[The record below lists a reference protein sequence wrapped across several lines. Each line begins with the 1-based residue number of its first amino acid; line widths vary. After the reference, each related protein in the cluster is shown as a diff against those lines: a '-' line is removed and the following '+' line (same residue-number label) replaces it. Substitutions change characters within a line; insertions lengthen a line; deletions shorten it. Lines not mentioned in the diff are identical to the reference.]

1 MPLPPIT
8 RAQQIGQALG
18 GFGAGLQ
25 GNLPQFQQAQAQQ
38 QQMQMLQQEKEQEM
52 QLARQQALFVDAQAG
67 LQFLEAGNYD
77 EIVELGMNRLQN
89 LQQLGAEDPS
99 DTQRLTQ
106 LAIAARNG
114 SEEARELLRN
124 ELTSTVNIGRATG
137 MLEAPERQNAATAM
151 GELQQ
156 DYRAGLITEEQYNF
170 GIASEM
176 AGEEMKGDF
185 DNPSY
190 QAALKVKAS
199 GRDVEEGMFDLGEEG
214 FNYINNLTQ
223 EQANQELTMGN
234 PRSENAPDQRQQKIN
249 ALAGMYG
256 DAVSNPIELATKLVD
271 GIIETEFLED
281 GTVMMTD
288 NSLLQTDPDK
298 AVTYLPVSDLN
309 SDALRAVPRE
319 GQTLYEL
326 AQTVGGISGGVKQVL
341 SNVAGQFGFSAFS
354 DEMEAYQTLN
364 TAMGDMTRS
373 LMVGD
378 RWTVGQAN
386 MLREELN
393 IKASIGSPGVQT
405 NNRMRSIDG
414 SLKLRLEQFERD
426 MNDNTLDRQD
436 RSMQR
441 SNAATIRNFIDLMGV
456 PEKINVSDLTMD
468 FLEEVDGASARS
480 IIRDMTEDEYN
491 TLSEQ
496 VRDNL
501 MELARGR

>member
-124 ELTSTVNIGRATG
+124 ELTSAVNIGRATG
-137 MLEAPERQNAATAM
+137 MLEAPERQ
-151 GELQQ
+151 
-156 DYRAGLITEEQYNF
+156 
-170 GIASEM
+170 
-176 AGEEMKGDF
+176 F
-185 DNPSY
+185 DSPSY

-223 EQANQELTMGN
+223 EQANQELTMGK
-234 PRSENAPDQRQQKIN
+234 PRSENAPYQRQQKIN
-249 ALAGMYG
+249 ALARMYG

-501 MELARGR
+501 MEQARGR

>member
-1 MPLPPIT
+1 
-8 RAQQIGQALG
+8 
-18 GFGAGLQ
+18 
-25 GNLPQFQQAQAQQ
+25 
-38 QQMQMLQQEKEQEM
+38 
-52 QLARQQALFVDAQAG
+52 
-67 LQFLEAGNYD
+67 
-77 EIVELGMNRLQN
+77 
-89 LQQLGAEDPS
+89 
-99 DTQRLTQ
+99 
-106 LAIAARNG
+106 
-114 SEEARELLRN
+114 
-124 ELTSTVNIGRATG
+124 
-137 MLEAPERQNAATAM
+137 
-151 GELQQ
+151 
-156 DYRAGLITEEQYNF
+156 
-170 GIASEM
+170 
-176 AGEEMKGDF
+176 
-185 DNPSY
+185 
-190 QAALKVKAS
+190 
-199 GRDVEEGMFDLGEEG
+199 MFDLGEEG

-223 EQANQELTMGN
+223 EQANQELTMGK

-501 MELARGR
+501 MERARGR

>member
-1 MPLPPIT
+1 
-8 RAQQIGQALG
+8 
-18 GFGAGLQ
+18 
-25 GNLPQFQQAQAQQ
+25 
-38 QQMQMLQQEKEQEM
+38 
-52 QLARQQALFVDAQAG
+52 
-67 LQFLEAGNYD
+67 
-77 EIVELGMNRLQN
+77 
-89 LQQLGAEDPS
+89 
-99 DTQRLTQ
+99 
-106 LAIAARNG
+106 
-114 SEEARELLRN
+114 
-124 ELTSTVNIGRATG
+124 
-137 MLEAPERQNAATAM
+137 
-151 GELQQ
+151 
-156 DYRAGLITEEQYNF
+156 
-170 GIASEM
+170 
-176 AGEEMKGDF
+176 
-185 DNPSY
+185 
-190 QAALKVKAS
+190 
-199 GRDVEEGMFDLGEEG
+199 
-214 FNYINNLTQ
+214 
-223 EQANQELTMGN
+223 
-234 PRSENAPDQRQQKIN
+234 
-249 ALAGMYG
+249 
-256 DAVSNPIELATKLVD
+256 
-271 GIIETEFLED
+271 
-281 GTVMMTD
+281 
-288 NSLLQTDPDK
+288 
-298 AVTYLPVSDLN
+298 
-309 SDALRAVPRE
+309 
-319 GQTLYEL
+319 
-326 AQTVGGISGGVKQVL
+326 
-341 SNVAGQFGFSAFS
+341 
-354 DEMEAYQTLN
+354 MEAYQTLN

>member
-214 FNYINNLTQ
+214 FI
-223 EQANQELTMGN
+223 
-234 PRSENAPDQRQQKIN
+234 
-249 ALAGMYG
+249 
-256 DAVSNPIELATKLVD
+256 
-271 GIIETEFLED
+271 
-281 GTVMMTD
+281 
-288 NSLLQTDPDK
+288 
-298 AVTYLPVSDLN
+298 
-309 SDALRAVPRE
+309 
-319 GQTLYEL
+319 
-326 AQTVGGISGGVKQVL
+326 
-341 SNVAGQFGFSAFS
+341 
-354 DEMEAYQTLN
+354 
-364 TAMGDMTRS
+364 
-373 LMVGD
+373 
-378 RWTVGQAN
+378 
-386 MLREELN
+386 
-393 IKASIGSPGVQT
+393 
-405 NNRMRSIDG
+405 
-414 SLKLRLEQFERD
+414 
-426 MNDNTLDRQD
+426 
-436 RSMQR
+436 
-441 SNAATIRNFIDLMGV
+441 
-456 PEKINVSDLTMD
+456 
-468 FLEEVDGASARS
+468 
-480 IIRDMTEDEYN
+480 
-491 TLSEQ
+491 
-496 VRDNL
+496 
-501 MELARGR
+501 